1 MIRLFSVSNYLI
13 DAGSMLTQKIYIN
26 HLEMPIEIVSM
37 LNFIICRR
45 KLGFTGAGW
54 GALAPY
60 FLRTSN
66 VEKTS
71 VLKIILLA
79 SQPPSFLFGGA
90 VAETCW

>member
-1 MIRLFSVSNYLI
+1 
-13 DAGSMLTQKIYIN
+13 
-26 HLEMPIEIVSM
+26 MPIEIVSM
-37 LNFIICRR
+37 WNFIICRR

-54 GALAPY
+54 GEGALAPY

-79 SQPPSFLFGGA
+79 SQPPPSFLFGGA